1 MNLKQKRGLCL
12 LLLLLLLCGTCLPA
26 AAAVTDT
33 QLRNAVQQSAVYM
46 QKTVPNPQVGSIGGE
61 WAVLLG

>member
-33 QLRNAVQQSAVYM
+33 QLRSAVQQSAVYM
-46 QKTVPNPQVGSIGGE
+46 QKTVPNP
-61 WAVLLG
+61 